1 MMEKITRKIKK
12 VSTGDRLFYIGLV
25 SFLIITII
33 VTHVFIYIAYIP
45 SESMEPAIKARSI
58 VTATRQ
64 FDADSIKRG
73 DIIFFKQQAEGKT
86 LVKRVIALP
95 GETVK
100 LKGSDVYVDGKVMK
114 EPYIK
119 EKVEYEEFEMTVPQE
134 LLFVMGDNR
143 SKSVDSRF
151 FGCVQKENII
161 AVKKAEK

>member
-1 MMEKITRKIKK
+1 MKEKITGKIEK
-12 VSTGDRLFYIGLV
+12 VKTGDKLFYTGLV
-25 SFLIITII
+25 SFLIITVI

-45 SESMEPAIKARSI
+45 SESMEPAIKSGSI

-64 FDADSIKRG
+64 FDTDRIKRG
-73 DIIFFKQQAEGKT
+73 DIIFFRQQTEGKT

-100 LKGSDVYVDGKVMK
+100 LKGKDVYVDGKLIK

-119 EKVEYEEFEMTVPQE
+119 EAAEYEEFEMTVPQE

-143 SKSVDSRF
+143 NRSIDSRF